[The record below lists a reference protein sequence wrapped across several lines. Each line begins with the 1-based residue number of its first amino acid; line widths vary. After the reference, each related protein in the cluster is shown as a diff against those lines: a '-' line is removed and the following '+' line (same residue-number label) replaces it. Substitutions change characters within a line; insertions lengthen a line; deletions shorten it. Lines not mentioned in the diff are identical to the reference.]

1 MKVTD
6 GQGNNDLVTEHLDVL
21 VVGAGL
27 SGVGA
32 AYRLQTRCPDLSY
45 ALLEARQAVG
55 GTWDLFRY
63 PGVRSDS
70 DMATLGYPFAPW
82 DGQDS
87 IADGDQIRDYIGRTA
102 ERFGI
107 DEHIRFG
114 HSVIAADW
122 SSEQAHW
129 AVTVERD
136 GVRQQLTCGFLYLCC
151 GYYDYERGHSPEF
164 AGRDEFDGDVV
175 HPQFWPDDLEV
186 SGRKV
191 VVIGSGATAV
201 TLVPALEERGADVTM
216 LQRSPTWVT
225 SLPRRDR
232 ASEFARAV
240 LPSGAA
246 ATLVRYKNI
255 ATTSAFYQLTRRR
268 PKLARAML
276 TKGAE
281 RGIGSAEVVRE
292 HFQPA
297 YDPWDQRLCVVP
309 DGDLFVALRGGRAH
323 VVTDTIDRFTRRG
336 IRLASGRE
344 LDADIIVTATGLTLR
359 FAGGIVISV
368 DGQARKSGD
377 LVTYRGAM
385 FGGVPNLAACVGYVN
400 ASWTLRADLT
410 SRYVCRLLRLM
421 QQRGWR
427 SATPQVPDGLTGR
440 PLLPLTSGY
449 VRRSEGVLPQQ
460 GDAAPWLMRQ
470 NYVLDQRDLRRA
482 DLTEMMAFTS

>member
-1 MKVTD
+1 ME
-6 GQGNNDLVTEHLDVL
+6 VTEHLDVL

-32 AYRLQTRCPDLSY
+32 AYRLQTMCPGTSY
-45 ALLEARQAVG
+45 AVLEARDAVG

-70 DMATLGYPFAPW
+70 DMATLGYPFEPW
-82 DGQDS
+82 EGRDS

-102 ERFGI
+102 TKFGI
-107 DEHIRFG
+107 DERIRFG
-114 HSVIAADW
+114 HAVVAADW
-122 SSEQAHW
+122 SSEQTRW
-129 AVTVERD
+129 TVTVDCD

-151 GYYDYERGHSPEF
+151 GYYDYEQGHSPEF
-164 AGRDEFDGDVV
+164 PGREEFVGPVV
-175 HPQFWPDDLEV
+175 HPQFWPENLDV
-186 SGRKV
+186 AGRTV

-201 TLVPALEERGADVTM
+201 TLVPALEKRGADVTM

-232 ASEFARAV
+232 AGELARKI
-240 LPSGAA
+240 LPRGAA
-246 ATLVRYKNI
+246 VTLVRYWNI

-268 PKLARAML
+268 PKIARAML

-297 YDPWDQRLCVVP
+297 YDPWDQRLCLVP
-309 DGDLFVALRGGRAH
+309 DGDLFAALRGGRAR
-323 VVTDTIDRFTRRG
+323 VVTDTIDRFTSSG
-336 IRLASGRE
+336 ILLTSGRE
-344 LDADIIVTATGLTLR
+344 LAADLIVTATGLTLK
-359 FAGGIVISV
+359 FAGGIAIRV
-368 DGQARKSGD
+368 DGQAQQSGT
-377 LVTYRGAM
+377 LLTYRGAM
-385 FGGVPNLAACVGYVN
+385 FAGVPNLAACVGYVN
-400 ASWTLRADLT
+400 SSWTLRADLT
-410 SRYVCRLLRLM
+410 SRYVCRLLTLM

-427 SATPQVPDGLTGR
+427 SATPQAPAGLSGR

-449 VRRSEGVLPQQ
+449 VQRSQGVLPRQ

-470 NYVLDQRDLRRA
+470 NYLLDQRELRRA
-482 DLTEMMAFTS
+482 DLTEAMAFTS

>member
-1 MKVTD
+1 M
-6 GQGNNDLVTEHLDVL
+6 EHLDVI

-32 AYRLQTRCPDLSY
+32 AYRLQTMCPDVSY
-45 ALLEARQAVG
+45 AVLEARDAIG

-70 DMATLGYPFAPW
+70 DMATLGYPFDPW
-82 DGQDS
+82 AGRDT
-87 IADGDQIRDYIGRTA
+87 IADGEQIRDYIRGTA
-102 ERFGI
+102 VKFGI
-107 DEHIRFG
+107 DRRIRFG
-114 HSVIAADW
+114 HAVVAADW
-122 SSEQAHW
+122 SSEQARW
-129 AVTVERD
+129 TVTLERD
-136 GVRQQLTCGFLYLCC
+136 GQRSQVTCGFLYLCC
-151 GYYDYERGHSPEF
+151 GYYDYERGHSPAF
-164 AGRDEFDGDVV
+164 DGRDEFVGPVV

-186 SGRKV
+186 AGRRV

-201 TLVPALEERGADVTM
+201 TLVPALEAQGADVTM

-232 ASEFARAV
+232 TSDLARTV
-240 LPSGAA
+240 LPAGLAA
-246 ATLVRYKNI
+246 RLVRYRNI

-268 PKLARAML
+268 PKIARAML

-281 RGIGSAEVVRE
+281 RGIGSVELVRE

-297 YDPWDQRLCVVP
+297 YDPWDQRLCLVP
-309 DGDLFVALRGGRAH
+309 DGDLFEALRGGRAR
-323 VVTDTIDRFTRRG
+323 VVTDTIDRFTPTG

-344 LDADIIVTATGLTLR
+344 LEADVIVTATGLTLQ
-359 FAGGIVISV
+359 FAGGIAISV
-368 DGQARKSGD
+368 DGQAREAGE

-410 SRYVCRLLRLM
+410 SRYVCRLLGLM
-421 QQRGWR
+421 RQRGWR
-427 SATPQVPDGLTGR
+427 SATPQTPDGLSAA

-449 VRRSEGVLPQQ
+449 VRRSEGVLPRQ
-460 GDAAPWLMRQ
+460 GDAAPWMMRQ
-470 NYVLDQRDLRRA
+470 SYLLDQRDLRRA
-482 DLTEMMAFTS
+482 DLTEAMVFTS